1 MDQYVIIIDKTIIFE
16 NGTGC
21 IKCKFKKTSD
31 AQKMFKLLKQSINLE
46 MEINKQ
52 SELSVD

>member
-16 NGTGC
+16 NGTGW
-21 IKCKFKKTSD
+21 IKWKFKKTSD

>member
-21 IKCKFKKTSD
+21 IKWKFKKTSD
-31 AQKMFKLLKQSINLE
+31 AQKMFKLLNQSINLE